1 MTYKELINTDPV
13 MLVEFFATWCPHCR
27 AMQPVVGQVKELLD
41 GRVPVVQLDLDKN
54 SDEADE
60 AGVRSVPTF
69 IVYKDGKEMWRHSG
83 EIQGDVL
90 LSKVEEYYSD

>member
-27 AMQPVVGQVKELLD
+27 EMMPVVEQVKELLD
-41 GRVPVVQLDLDKN
+41 GRAPVVQLDLDKN

-60 AGVRSVPTF
+60 AGVRSVHTF
-69 IVYKDGKEMWRHSG
+69 IVYKNGTEMWRHSG
-83 EIQGDVL
+83 EIDGEVL
-90 LSKVEEYYSD
+90 LSKVESQL

>member
-27 AMQPVVGQVKELLD
+27 AMQPVVEQVKELLD

-69 IVYKDGKEMWRHSG
+69 IIYKNGAEMWRHSG

-90 LSKVEEYYSD
+90 LSKVEEYCSK

>member
-13 MLVEFFATWCPHCR
+13 MLVECFATWCPHCR
-27 AMQPVVGQVKELLD
+27 EMMPVVEQVKELLD
-41 GRVPVVQLDLDKN
+41 GRAPVVQLDLDKN

-69 IVYKDGKEMWRHSG
+69 IVYKNGTEMWRHSG
-83 EIQGDVL
+83 EIDGEVL
-90 LSKVEEYYSD
+90 LSKVESQL